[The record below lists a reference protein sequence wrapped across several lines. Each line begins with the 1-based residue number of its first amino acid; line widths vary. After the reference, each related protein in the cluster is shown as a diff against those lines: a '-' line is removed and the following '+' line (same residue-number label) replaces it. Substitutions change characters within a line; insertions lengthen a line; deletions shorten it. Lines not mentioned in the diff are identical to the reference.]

1 VRLVLADAVFSWVQ
15 EVFRNVCNAGYE
27 VVTGVLLK
35 IHMPKASAVAGE
47 ISLAEDVHVWGT

>member
-1 VRLVLADAVFSWVQ
+1 MADAVFSWVQ